1 MTMKPFFSSLS
12 GFWNTGDQP
21 TFSTFFSLLLLFNIT
36 CSMFN
41 ISNVFEVCVV
51 GDMLMLFRERFQLL
65 SRKWL
70 EWLTSIELEPVQ
82 GFNYLNLR

>member
-1 MTMKPFFSSLS
+1 
-12 GFWNTGDQP
+12 
-21 TFSTFFSLLLLFNIT
+21 
-36 CSMFN
+36 MFN